1 MTKTLGDAP
10 RRLFPPR
17 VKLWDGAIH
26 PVPYSKNQAE
36 TIQKTDLQTARL
48 KHSAEPLQAQ
58 NHRDSLA
65 TGGVKSSGRTLH
77 QSCPSLPPCP
87 TQPPIARNDETKKKT
102 SKQNVIRSENANK
115 NRNSY
120 CEFSIRNTPL
130 FPPLRKFSSAKISH
144 R

>member
-87 TQPPIARNDETKKKT
+87 TQPPMHEMTKQKKT

-120 CEFSIRNTPL
+120 CEFSIRNN
-130 FPPLRKFSSAKISH
+130 I
-144 R
+144 